1 MRYFNVILVIGVL
14 VVLAVLFPQCFHR
27 QRSVGDDPRG
37 ERYVGAAACIRCHG
51 EITGSYAHN
60 HHYQTSSAINSTC
73 LKIKMAPS
81 GGRFYFLDSSYICV
95 EEKDGSLSQVH
106 FVNGKADVTGK
117 FDIAFG
123 SGEKARTYAYWKE
136 GKLYQLPLTYYKGMD
151 NGWANSPGFP
161 AGHARYDRI
170 IESRCFECHAS
181 YVHAT
186 TVQSG
191 PLSVSENLDSSS
203 IVYGI
208 DCERCH
214 GPALQHVTFHE
225 ENPSVKTGK
234 YIVSIKS
241 LNRQR
246 QLDLCAVCHSGNDQ
260 SRQRS
265 LFAFTPGD
273 TLSHFYYPDF
283 GAGKG
288 EPDVHGKQLQLL
300 QASKCYQM
308 TTTMT
313 CTTCHDAHGP
323 EENKIVRFI
332 SKCMD
337 CHQNSAHA
345 LAILKDNEQKKRDFN
360 LVAVNCIDCHMPLQ
374 ISKTIHFNNGTELKN
389 TPYFIR
395 THKISI
401 YKSQ

>member
-1 MRYFNVILVIGVL
+1 MRYFKVILVIGVL
-14 VVLAVLFPQCFHR
+14 VVLAVLLPQCFHK
-27 QRSVGDDPRG
+27 QRSIGADPRG
-37 ERYVGAAACIRCHG
+37 ERYAGAGTCIRCHQ
-51 EITGSYAHN
+51 EIAGSYAHN
-60 HHYQTSSAINSTC
+60 HHYQTSSAINNSRPP
-73 LKIKMAPS
+73 IKMAPS
-81 GGRFYFLDSSYICV
+81 GGRFYFLDSSYIRV
-95 EEKDGSLSQVH
+95 ESNGPSLSQIY
-106 FVNGKADVTGK
+106 FVNGRPDLSGR

-123 SGEKARTYAYWKE
+123 SGEKAQTYGYWKE
-136 GKLYQLPLTYYKGMD
+136 GKLYQLPLTYFGGMN

-161 AGHARYDRI
+161 AGHARYNRI

-181 YVHAT
+181 YVHAA

-191 PLSVSENLDSSS
+191 PLSVSENLDPGS
-203 IVYGI
+203 IVYGV

-214 GPALQHVTFHE
+214 GPALQHVKFHE
-225 ENPSVKTGK
+225 DNPSVTTAK
-234 YIVSIKS
+234 YIVSIRS
-241 LNRQR
+241 LSRQR

-283 GAGKG
+283 GANNG

-300 QASKCYQM
+300 QTSKCYQM
-308 TTTMT
+308 TTMT

-323 EENKIVRFI
+323 EENKIARFI
-332 SKCMD
+332 STCMD
-337 CHQNSAHA
+337 CHQHSAHA
-345 LAILKDNEQKKRDFN
+345 AAILKDNEQKKRDFN
-360 LVAVNCIDCHMPLQ
+360 LVGVNCIDCHMPLQ
-374 ISKTIHFNNGTELKN
+374 ISKTIHFNNGLKN